1 MRWIPMAGIVLVAL
15 VGVGQVVTAMQEATD
30 GSTMF
35 QVDPLNPVEGEPPIE
50 PGPAPMPIEPMYQ
63 PLVDFTVQ
71 DLATRLAI
79 DPTTI
84 EPLEARSVVWP
95 DGGLGCPTPGMA
107 YIQVQVEGALV
118 RLRVDGKLYE
128 YHSGGARPP
137 FLCEQPADVPPVPQP
152 GDQPAPPPGGST
164 AV

>member
-1 MRWIPMAGIVLVAL
+1 MRWIPVVGIVLVAL
-15 VGVGQVVTAMQEATD
+15 LGVGQVTAAMQEATD

-35 QVDPLNPVEGEPPIE
+35 HVDPLNPVEGEPPIQ
-50 PGPAPMPIEPMYQ
+50 PGSAPMPIEPMYQ
-63 PLVDFTVQ
+63 SLVDYTVK

-79 DPTTI
+79 DPATI
-84 EPLEARSVVWP
+84 EQLEARAVVWP

-107 YIQVQVEGALV
+107 YIQVQVDGALV

-128 YHSGGARPP
+128 YHSGGSRAP
-137 FLCEQPADVPPVPQP
+137 FLCDQPAGVPEPQP

>member
-1 MRWIPMAGIVLVAL
+1 MRWIPMVGICVVAL
-15 VGVGQVVTAMQEATD
+15 ICVAQVTSAMQEATD

-35 QVDPLNPVEGEPPIE
+35 QLDPLNPVEGEPPIQ
-50 PGPAPMPIEPMYQ
+50 PGSAPMPIDPIHQ

-71 DLATRLAI
+71 DLATRLGI

-95 DGGLGCPTPGMA
+95 DGALGCPTPGMA

-128 YHSGGARPP
+128 YHTGGTRPP
-137 FLCEQPADVPPVPQP
+137 FLCEQPAPEPP
-152 GDQPAPPPGGST
+152 PADPAVPPPGGST